1 MSGAGTI
8 PPGEHDVVVIGVDRI
23 HSKKKGPPQLA
34 ITFKEAEGERTI
46 RMCQALVAS
55 MGWLIETDVSDVAAR
70 CWVDAR
76 FLRKRV
82 DDQ

>member
-34 ITFKEAEGERTI
+34 ITF
-46 RMCQALVAS
+46 
-55 MGWLIETDVSDVAAR
+55 
-70 CWVDAR
+70 
-76 FLRKRV
+76 
-82 DDQ
+82 